1 MCKAGMRMYEGL
13 ACVRVRTLK
22 CQSKS
27 RLCVVDGGKD
37 MIHERRRRL
46 MLQQLLMMEN
56 IRSRRRRLHCSGRD
70 VYCSGRDVYCSG
82 RDVYCSGRDVYCSG
96 RGYSIASS
104 DRRLPMR
111 HVLRPLLA
119 DARHWTMLTCLPPLT
134 LSLAAAPWYSTL
146 LAAVFVN
153 METFLHVVKF
163 LGQNG
168 RNTGSALVTLNG
180 RGMRRSF

>member
-1 MCKAGMRMYEGL
+1 M
-13 ACVRVRTLK
+13 V
-22 CQSKS
+22 
-27 RLCVVDGGKD
+27 
-37 MIHERRRRL
+37 HERRRRL

-70 VYCSGRDVYCSG
+70 VYCSGRG
-82 RDVYCSGRDVYCSG
+82 HN
-96 RGYSIASS
+96 IASS
-104 DRRLPMR
+104 DRRLLMR

-119 DARHWTMLTCLPPLT
+119 DARHCMMLTCLTPLT
-134 LSLAAAPWYSTL
+134 LSLAATPWYSTL